1 MCDES
6 TDPTSSKFDPGKAV
20 ETVATGGL
28 NYAGDAIYQGQQDLI
43 NKPWDEL
50 TGKEQQDAME
60 EQLRQS
66 NDAQM
71 QQIAFMREQY
81 GDITEGLRPFREAGE
96 SFLPQLQE
104 MLSPE
109 ARGDFI
115 SNYLQGDEFQQYQS
129 QATDQLLQSAAA
141 TGGLGSS
148 GTQDR
153 IARESM
159 RLGNQLG
166 GQAYQSALG
175 NLMTGTNLGLGTYGT
190 QLQAQGQLNQGVN
203 QSLGNIAQTNLG
215 IAGMQTS
222 PLQQLLPI
230 AQTGAMIYGEM

>member
-1 MCDES
+1 VCDSS
-6 TDPTSSKFDPGKAV
+6 TDPTSSDFDPV
-20 ETVATGGL
+20 DTVTTIGTGGL
-28 NYAGDAIYQGQQDLI
+28 NKVGEAIYEEQKDLI
-43 NKPWDEL
+43 NKPWDKL
-50 TGKEQQDAME
+50 TGKEQQEAME
-60 EQLRQS
+60 EALRSS

-71 QQIAFMREQY
+71 HQIAFMREQY
-81 GDITEGLRPFREAGE
+81 GDITEGLKPFREAGE

-109 ARGDFI
+109 ARQDFI

-175 NLMTGTNLGLGTYGT
+175 NLMTGANLGLGTYGT

-215 IAGMQTS
+215 MAGMQTS
-222 PLQQLLPI
+222 PLQQLLPL
-230 AQTGAMIYGEM
+230 AQTGAMIYGAS

>member
-1 MCDES
+1 MS
-6 TDPTSSKFDPGKAV
+6 TDISDYDPTTTSGLANI
-20 ETVATGGL
+20 ATGGL
-28 NYAGDAIYQGQQDLI
+28 YEAQKDPVSEGWG
-43 NKPWDEL
+43 KL
-50 TGKEQQDAME
+50 TGE
-60 EQLRQS
+60 EQREEMEDQLRAS

-230 AQTGAMIYGEM
+230 AQTGAMIYGAGA

>member
-28 NYAGDAIYQGQQDLI
+28 NYAAEGIYEGQKDLI

-50 TGKEQQDAME
+50 TGKEQQEQME
-60 EQLRQS
+60 AALKAS

-81 GDITEGLRPFREAGE
+81 GDITEGLAPYREAGAD
-96 SFLPQLQE
+96 FLPQLQE

-109 ARGDFI
+109 ARQDFI
-115 SNYLQGDEFQQYQS
+115 SNYLQGDEFQQYQQ

-141 TGGLGSS
+141 TGGLGAS

-175 NLMTGTNLGLGTYGT
+175 NLLTGTNLGLGTYGT
-190 QLQAQGQLNQGVN
+190 QLQAQGQLNQGIN

-215 IAGMQTS
+215 LAGMQQS
-222 PLQQLLPI
+222 PLQQLMPL
-230 AQTGAMIYGEM
+230 AQTGAMIYGLS

>member
-1 MCDES
+1 MS
-6 TDPTSSKFDPGKAV
+6 TDISDYDPTTTSGLANI
-20 ETVATGGL
+20 ATGGL
-28 NYAGDAIYQGQQDLI
+28 YEAQKDPVSEGFD
-43 NKPWDEL
+43 KL
-50 TGKEQQDAME
+50 TGKEQQEAME
-60 EQLRQS
+60 EQLRAS

-81 GDITEGLRPFREAGE
+81 GDITEGLKPFREAGE
-96 SFLPQLQE
+96 SFIPQLQE

-115 SNYLQGDEFQQYQS
+115 SNYLQGDEFQQYQK

-141 TGGLGSS
+141 TGGLGAS

-190 QLQAQGQLNQGVN
+190 QLQAQGQLNQGIN

-215 IAGMQTS
+215 LAGMQTS

-230 AQTGAMIYGEM
+230 AQTGAMIYGAGA

>member
-1 MCDES
+1 VCDES
-6 TDPTSSKFDPGKAV
+6 TDPTSSKFDPGKTV

-28 NYAGDAIYQGQQDLI
+28 NYAAEGIYEGQKDLI
-43 NKPWDEL
+43 NDPWDEL
-50 TGKEQQDAME
+50 TGKEQQEAME
-60 EQLRQS
+60 EQLRKS

-81 GDITEGLRPFREAGE
+81 GDITEGLKPFREAGE

-109 ARGDFI
+109 ARSDFI
-115 SNYLQGDEFQQYQS
+115 SNYLQGDEFQQYQK

-141 TGGLGSS
+141 TGNLGAS

-190 QLQAQGQLNQGVN
+190 QLQAQGQLNQGLN

-215 IAGMQTS
+215 LAGMQTS

-230 AQTGAMIYGEM
+230 AQTGAMIYGAM